1 MKLLTFILVSIV
13 FLTSSQ
19 VHKKHLVG
27 LKITNESRMKIG
39 ETFPEMEEEAESMK
53 KDEEVHS
60 VNWVERLFQRS
71 LWMRNTEHFYN
82 DIVNQVHPDQ
92 KIKSNSRKLSSC
104 FTTCFSNGGC
114 DVECPLCIENICVA
128 EQRSGDNRDSC
139 DHECSLSSP
148 TSSCGGNCNECRAH
162 QVQGVRLD
170 YGRCVD
176 PGSIDRSKCGVR
188 CDEHEP
194 FGTCGGQ
201 CNVCR
206 YEQNQWQCVEQESRS
221 RCGYICE
228 VGDDICSGA
237 CNKCRLIEGIR
248 QCAASPS
255 GELERSQCGL
265 SCDPNK
271 FASETCYG
279 TCNKCRYEQSRH
291 QCLEPFCDR
300 SQCGLDCDKNNPS
313 STCYGICGE
322 CRYVLDRWKCAEDN
336 LGIGDRAQCG
346 RSCSQNDP
354 CCGICDECR
363 QVEDRLQCVESGY
376 RLGGENSQCGRD
388 CDPFILNDPRCHGA
402 CNECRDDDGL
412 GGRCVPFNF

>member
-1 MKLLTFILVSIV
+1 
-13 FLTSSQ
+13 
-19 VHKKHLVG
+19 
-27 LKITNESRMKIG
+27 MKIG

-176 PGSIDRSKCGVR
+176 PGSIDRSKCGGDVTNMNHLAPVVVNATYVVMNR
-188 CDEHEP
+188 IN
-194 FGTCGGQ
+194 G
-201 CNVCR
+201 NVLSK
-206 YEQNQWQCVEQESRS
+206 NLVPD
-221 RCGYICE
+221 
-228 VGDDICSGA
+228 VDIFVKLVMIYVA
-237 CNKCRLIEGIR
+237 
-248 QCAASPS
+248 
-255 GELERSQCGL
+255 ELAI
-265 SCDPNK
+265 N
-271 FASETCYG
+271 A
-279 TCNKCRYEQSRH
+279 
-291 QCLEPFCDR
+291 
-300 SQCGLDCDKNNPS
+300 
-313 STCYGICGE
+313 
-322 CRYVLDRWKCAEDN
+322 V
-336 LGIGDRAQCG
+336 
-346 RSCSQNDP
+346 
-354 CCGICDECR
+354 
-363 QVEDRLQCVESGY
+363 
-376 RLGGENSQCGRD
+376 
-388 CDPFILNDPRCHGA
+388 
-402 CNECRDDDGL
+402 
-412 GGRCVPFNF
+412 